1 MQLPKRLSWEMLERI
16 VADAVMVNLALLMAF
31 ALRFLSF
38 FVLGTGEE
46 GATLK
51 TYSDI
56 FWGFLRAYVS
66 LFWLLT
72 LICLI
77 IFYLSGF
84 YTYGRAYRSRYKA
97 LIVAQAV
104 SLSYLIFGF
113 LTYFVQDLTPVSYTH
128 LTLPTIYSV

>member
-1 MQLPKRLSWEMLERI
+1 MR
-16 VADAVMVNLALLMAF
+16 
-31 ALRFLSF
+31 
-38 FVLGTGEE
+38 
-46 GATLK
+46 
-51 TYSDI
+51 TYSGL

-84 YTYGRAYRSRYKA
+84 YTCGRAYRSRYKA

-104 SLSYLIFGF
+104 SLLNPISLYARTKIGSERVLLALNDDRFAPLILRFGTAYGLSPRPRF
-113 LTYFVQDLTPVSYTH
+113 DLVINLLAARCAEVQRCYGAEEIPPCSLAP
-128 LTLPTIYSV
+128 